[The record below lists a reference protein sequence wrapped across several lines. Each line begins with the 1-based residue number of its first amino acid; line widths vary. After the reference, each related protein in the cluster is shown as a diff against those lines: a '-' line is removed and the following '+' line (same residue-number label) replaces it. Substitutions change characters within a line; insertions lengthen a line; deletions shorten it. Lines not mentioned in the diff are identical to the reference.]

1 MNGGEI
7 LNLLYVTVLPPLV
20 SAGWMQVFRMYRRR
34 PWNFYAGW
42 ISSALPGGFIFLI
55 FGPRAWAAGS
65 AANISLAAFLWWLS
79 RRRRK
84 RAPRSYGAKSRALI
98 AAMVARMRE
107 SLRPRPV
114 LRPAPV
120 PSRLR

>member
-1 MNGGEI
+1 MGLALDMAGNVVY
-7 LNLLYVTVLPPLV
+7 LASFFVPQRLDLPV
-20 SAGWMQVFRMYRRR
+20 SLAGCAF
-34 PWNFYAGW
+34 W
-42 ISSALPGGFIFLI
+42 I
-55 FGPRAWAAGS
+55 AAGIVWPDWVLVAIGVLA
-65 AANISLAAFLWWLS
+65 AANATRRW

-114 LRPAPV
+114 LRPAPGGA
-120 PSRLR
+120 R